1 MKQKIVKIPPSC
13 PPDETLLNYLREE
26 LGRTGTKEGC
36 ASGDCG
42 ACTCLVRQPGDLSYE
57 SINACITPLGDV
69 INAEV
74 LCVEDLAEGEGVHPV
89 QSAFVALHS
98 SQCGFCTPGFVMSL
112 AGRLDPRHPLGQ
124 VESSQ
129 SRQTWVDAISGNLC
143 RCTGYRPILDAA
155 DEAAKAPAIA
165 RTLSSGM
172 VINAASSQD
181 DPDGAVM
188 PSYFRPRALSTLSKL
203 LRANPDAVLMA
214 GGTDRMLG
222 VTQRGESLPII
233 ISTRDVEEMNVL
245 KVDAAKGEIC
255 LGASL
260 TFSDLE
266 YSLAEVWPALSDFL
280 KRIGSPQIRNRGTLG
295 GNLGTASPI
304 GDCLP
309 ILLAMDASLM
319 TQTASGTQRVLPM
332 SSFITGYRQTSLE
345 PGEVIVSIEMQGL
358 SDVQYFRKVTKRY
371 EDDISAVSAAF
382 RWRFV
387 GGRFGLARVAYGG
400 VADRPVRLS
409 SVEQRLADQAL
420 NRELIEEVVDLAMRA
435 VSPLSDVRAS
445 AEYRRQM
452 VGALLRQSLEQC
464 LEREG
469 AIIG

>member
-1 MKQKIVKIPPSC
+1 
-13 PPDETLLNYLREE
+13 
-26 LGRTGTKEGC
+26 
-36 ASGDCG
+36 
-42 ACTCLVRQPGDLSYE
+42 
-57 SINACITPLGDV
+57 
-69 INAEV
+69 
-74 LCVEDLAEGEGVHPV
+74 
-89 QSAFVALHS
+89 
-98 SQCGFCTPGFVMSL
+98 
-112 AGRLDPRHPLGQ
+112 LDPRHPLGQ

-332 SSFITGYRQTSLE
+332 SSFVTGYRQTNLE